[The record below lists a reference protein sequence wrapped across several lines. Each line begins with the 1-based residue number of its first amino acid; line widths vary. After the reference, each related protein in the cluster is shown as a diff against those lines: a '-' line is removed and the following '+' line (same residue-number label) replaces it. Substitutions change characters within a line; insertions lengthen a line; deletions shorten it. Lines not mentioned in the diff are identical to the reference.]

1 MAHVHVP
8 VQDQYTD
15 IHKYRFDYELETIE
29 LYILKHIKT
38 KYYLYQL
45 LLAMLFKDILVV
57 KIGLNMDVN

>member
-15 IHKYRFDYELETIE
+15 IHKYRFNYELETIE

-38 KYYLYQL
+38 K
-45 LLAMLFKDILVV
+45 
-57 KIGLNMDVN
+57 